1 MNFYMYKKIF
11 STVIFVLL
19 SVIASA
25 QEFNCSISVSSP
37 QVQGTD
43 KDVYDKMQKAL
54 YEFVNNRKWTN
65 YTFKVEERIECT
77 LQINITERVSTD
89 EFKGTLNIAL
99 RRPVFNA
106 SYNSTLFNHI
116 DKDIQINYI
125 ESQALDFSDN
135 AYTSSLTSLVA
146 YYLYF
151 FLGMEFDTYSPKGGT
166 IYFDKAQNIVNLAQ
180 SANEKG
186 WKSYENQKNRYWL
199 VENALNSAYGDMR
212 MAMYKYHRLGLD
224 AMYDNVDVSRS
235 VILDALE
242 LLKKTNNEKSGL
254 ILMTTIMYSKADE
267 LVNIFSTGSAT
278 DKTRAYNI
286 LKEIDPG
293 NLSKYSKITA
303 NN

>member
-106 SYNSTLFNHI
+106 SYNSTL
-116 DKDIQINYI
+116 
-125 ESQALDFSDN
+125 
-135 AYTSSLTSLVA
+135 
-146 YYLYF
+146 
-151 FLGMEFDTYSPKGGT
+151 
-166 IYFDKAQNIVNLAQ
+166 
-180 SANEKG
+180 
-186 WKSYENQKNRYWL
+186 
-199 VENALNSAYGDMR
+199 
-212 MAMYKYHRLGLD
+212 
-224 AMYDNVDVSRS
+224 
-235 VILDALE
+235 
-242 LLKKTNNEKSGL
+242 
-254 ILMTTIMYSKADE
+254 
-267 LVNIFSTGSAT
+267 
-278 DKTRAYNI
+278 
-286 LKEIDPG
+286 
-293 NLSKYSKITA
+293 
-303 NN
+303 